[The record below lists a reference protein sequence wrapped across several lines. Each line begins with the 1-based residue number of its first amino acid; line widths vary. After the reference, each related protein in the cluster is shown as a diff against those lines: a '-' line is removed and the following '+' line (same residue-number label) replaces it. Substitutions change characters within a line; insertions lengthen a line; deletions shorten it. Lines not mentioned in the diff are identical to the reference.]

1 MAISQNNST
10 SKDKPAQS
18 QSSEIAAL
26 NFKVPLEFK
35 KRFKIAAVTHG
46 ITQSELLLQAFD
58 EWQKKHR

>member
-1 MAISQNNST
+1 MAISQNKST
-10 SKDKPAQS
+10 SKDKSAQS

-26 NFKVPLEFK
+26 NFKVSLEFK
-35 KRFKIAAVTHG
+35 KRFKIAAVTYG